1 MKKRMV
7 SVSALLVC
15 LIFLHMVVCANG
27 IAGDANNYLRV
38 ISDRTVKGFIH
49 PESVAFDPLE
59 RVLYVSQFGSVL
71 KPTLKDG
78 KGKIS
83 KVSLAGEILEEKY
96 LPSAGE
102 VLNKPKG
109 VWIEGNR
116 LWVTDI
122 DAVWVFDLRT
132 RQGRK
137 VMLPDA
143 RFANDP
149 TVVDNMLLV
158 SDSQGG
164 KIYGVEPADFL
175 NEKGEPDI
183 VVFVEGQSFSP
194 NGLYPSH
201 DGSLLTA
208 GHSMKGQNR
217 SICSVND
224 EGKLKTLSIEP
235 GRLDGIAQLKD
246 GSLLI
251 TDWNSGALLRWDTRT
266 GIKTLATGFA
276 GPADFCIVP
285 ENEELLVVVPDLVK
299 SELRMIRLSR

>member
-7 SVSALLVC
+7 SVSALLVYF
-15 LIFLHMVVCANG
+15 IFLHIVFCANG
-27 IAGDANNYLRV
+27 IAGDVNDGLKV
-38 ISDRTVKGFIH
+38 ISDRTVKGFTH

-59 RVLYVSQFGSVL
+59 RILYVSQFGSFL

-83 KVSLAGEILEEKY
+83 KVSLTGEILEEKY
-96 LPSAGE
+96 LPPAGE
-102 VLNKPKG
+102 ILNKPKG

-149 TVVDNMLLV
+149 TVVDNMLFV

-175 NEKGEPDI
+175 NEKDEPDI
-183 VVFVEGQSFSP
+183 IVFVEGQSFSP
-194 NGLYPSH
+194 NGLYPSN

-224 EGKLKTLSIEP
+224 EGKLTTLSIEP

-251 TDWNSGALLRWDTRT
+251 TDWNSGSLLRWNPKG